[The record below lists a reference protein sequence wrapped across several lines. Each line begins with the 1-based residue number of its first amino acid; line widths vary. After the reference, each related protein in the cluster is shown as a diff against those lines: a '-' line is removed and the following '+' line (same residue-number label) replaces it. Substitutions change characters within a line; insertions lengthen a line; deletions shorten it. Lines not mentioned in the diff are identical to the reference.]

1 MRVLLT
7 GGGTS
12 GHVNPALAIADII
25 KKKDPDAVFAYVG
38 TEKGIEK
45 RLVEKEGYPF
55 YPIKIQG
62 VSRSFSLSNIRTAYL
77 VMTAPAKCKKIIKDF
92 KPDVVIGTG
101 GYVCWAPLKAASEMG
116 IPTIV
121 HESNSVPGLAVKRLE
136 GKIDL
141 LLTNFK
147 STAAGLAHPDKAIN
161 VGNPIRG
168 SFGNMTKQ
176 EAREKLGIPDSIKFV
191 ILSFGGSLGAPKIN
205 ETAIDVMRTFSLSH
219 EDVMHFHSGG
229 RNCYAGAMQLFAG
242 YGLEKNPRLDIREYI
257 YDMSV
262 YMTAADLIICRAGA
276 MTITELSMMRKP
288 AILIPSPHV
297 TDNHQYKNA
306 AILEKA
312 GAAVLIEESELDCDV
327 INQEVERI
335 YADASVR
342 EAMSKAIAEFSSSD
356 VDEKIYDEI
365 VRLIKNKSKIKRKG
379 V

>member
-62 VSRSFSLSNIRTAYL
+62 VSRSFSFSNVRTAYY
-77 VMTAPAKCKKIIKDF
+77 VMTAPSKCKKIIKDF

-101 GYVCWAPLKAASEMG
+101 GYVCWAPLKAAAEMG
-116 IPTIV
+116 IPSIV
-121 HESNSVPGLAVKRLE
+121 HESNSIPGLAVKRLE
-136 GKIDL
+136 SKIDL

-147 STAAGLAHPDKAIN
+147 STAAGLANPEKAIN

-168 SFGNMTKQ
+168 SFGNLTKE
-176 EAREKLGIPDSIKFV
+176 EARAKLGIPDSIKFV
-191 ILSFGGSLGAPKIN
+191 ILSFGGSLGAPRIN
-205 ETAIDVMRTFSLSH
+205 EAAIDVMRKFSLSH

-229 RNCYAGAMQLFAG
+229 KNCYANAMQIFTG
-242 YGLEKNPRLDIREYI
+242 YGLGKNDRLDIREYI

-276 MTITELSMMRKP
+276 MTITELSMMKKA
-288 AILIPSPHV
+288 AILIPSPNV

-306 AILEKA
+306 AILRDA
-312 GAAVLIEESELDCDV
+312 GAAVLIEESELDCER
-327 INQEVERI
+327 INAEVERI
-335 YADASVR
+335 YTDISVR
-342 EAMSKAIAEFSSSD
+342 EAMSEAVSAFATPD
-356 VDEKIYDEI
+356 VDERIYAEI
-365 VRLIKNKSKIKRKG
+365 VKLVKNKSKIRRK
-379 V
+379 

>member
-25 KKKDPDAVFAYVG
+25 KKKDPNAVFAYVG
-38 TEKGIEK
+38 TEKGIER

-77 VMTAPAKCKKIIKDF
+77 VMTAPTKCKQIIKDF
-92 KPDVVIGTG
+92 RPDVVIGTG
-101 GYVCWAPLKAASEMG
+101 GYVCWAPLKAAAEMG

-147 STAAGLAHPDKAIN
+147 STARGLSQPEKAVN
-161 VGNPIRG
+161 VGNPIRF
-168 SFGNMTKQ
+168 SFGDMTKQ
-176 EAREKLGIPDSIKFV
+176 EARKKLGIPENIKFV

-205 ETAIDVMRTFSLSH
+205 EAAIDVMRKFSLSH

-229 RNCYAGAMQLFAG
+229 KNCYSGAMQLFAG

-262 YMTAADLIICRAGA
+262 YMAAADLIICRAGA
-276 MTITELSMMRKP
+276 MTITELSIMRKA

-306 AILEKA
+306 AILQKA
-312 GAAVLIEESELDCDV
+312 GAAVLIEESELDCER
-327 INQEVERI
+327 INAEVERI
-335 YADASVR
+335 YSNQEVR
-342 EAMSKAIAEFSSSD
+342 DKMCEAVSEFATVD
-356 VDEKIYDEI
+356 VDERIYAEI
-365 VRLIKNKSKIKRKG
+365 CKLLRNKAKIKRRG
-379 V
+379 

>member
-25 KKKDPDAVFAYVG
+25 KKKDPSAVFAYVG

-45 RLVEKEGYPF
+45 RLVEKEGYTF

-62 VSRSFSLSNIRTAYL
+62 VSRKFSLSNVKTAYL
-77 VMTAPAKCKKIIKDF
+77 VMTAPAKCKKIIKEF
-92 KPDVVIGTG
+92 NPDIVIGTG
-101 GYVCWAPLKAASEMG
+101 GYVCWAPLKAAAEMG
-116 IPTIV
+116 IPTVV

-136 GKIDL
+136 SKIDL

-147 STAAGLAHPDKAIN
+147 STAKGLINPEKAVN
-161 VGNPIRG
+161 VGNPIRF
-168 SFGNMTKQ
+168 SFGDMTKEQ
-176 EAREKLGIPDSIKFV
+176 ARQKLGIPDSVKFV

-205 ETAIDVMRTFSLSH
+205 EAAIDVMRKFSLEH

-229 RNCYAGAMQLFAG
+229 KNCYSGAMQLFAG

-276 MTITELSMMRKP
+276 MTITELSMMRKA

-306 AILEKA
+306 AILAKA
-312 GAAVLIEESELDCDV
+312 GAAVLVEESELDCER

-335 YADASVR
+335 YSDEALRNTMSEAVAAFASP
-342 EAMSKAIAEFSSSD
+342 D
-356 VDEKIYDEI
+356 VDERIYEEI
-365 VRLIKNKSKIKRKG
+365 CKLLRNKSKIKKKG
-379 V
+379 